1 MDTTAGLSSRPISRV
16 PSSRFR
22 MITNPAFDLSHEDA
36 LTEARSLAADPRPL
50 ARPVV
55 VLGGYRAPA
64 FVSIRLA
71 DRLARLTSG
80 RDEDFLPIAYPW
92 LPSVPRCVDRA
103 SDIIAAHAPSRD
115 SGEIDIVGISMGGLV
130 ARAFAARAARDPS
143 LPRVRRV
150 FTLATPHR
158 GASLANIVRP
168 DTAAR
173 QLHKDSAFLRE
184 LDERLER
191 EPIDLTCYAILH
203 DWWVG
208 ATNAAPRE
216 PLVGC
221 VPIWIDGATAMER
234 TFAHFSICRAPRL
247 LVDLAR
253 RLTGRTPLAGFS
265 TPPPIN

>member
-1 MDTTAGLSSRPISRV
+1 MDTTASRSTPR
-16 PSSRFR
+16 RDR

-36 LTEARSLAADPRPL
+36 RAEAHALAADPRPL
-50 ARPVV
+50 KRPVV

-64 FVSIRLA
+64 FVSNRLA
-71 DRLARLTSG
+71 ERLAALTSG
-80 RDEDFLPIAYPW
+80 RAEDFLPIAYPW
-92 LPSVPRCVDRA
+92 LSSVPRCVDRT
-103 SDIIAAHAPSRD
+103 SDIISAHGPSRNT
-115 SGEIDIVGISMGGLV
+115 GEIDIVGISMGGLV
-130 ARAFAARAARDPS
+130 ARAFAARAARDSS

-158 GASLANIVRP
+158 GATLANFVRP

-208 ATNAAPRE
+208 ATNASPRE
-216 PLVGC
+216 PLPGC
-221 VPIWIDGATAMER
+221 HPIWFDGATAMER
-234 TFAHFSICRAPRL
+234 AFAHFSICRAPRL

-253 RLTGRTPLAGFS
+253 RLTGRTPLGGYS
-265 TPPPIN
+265 SPPPIN